1 MIVILYFSIEINI
14 DILMWIITILNFST
28 EISDTRPSR
37 VIVVLYFSI
46 EVSTEMLTCIIIIL
60 SFNTKISDIELSE
73 V

>member
-1 MIVILYFSIEINI
+1 
-14 DILMWIITILNFST
+14 MWIITILNFST

-60 SFNTKISDIELSE
+60 SFNTKISDIELRQVLVVLFLSTQINTE
-73 V
+73 ILT